1 MKNPEFSCSL
11 IRLALAITLMLSLV
25 LELSLASAAAQG
37 GNADSPDLMIT
48 SIPEFGSVSS
58 TLLRGRVTNISADRY
73 SDYKVAVLIAIE
85 GLGYYSK
92 PFCTPLF
99 TPISTDGTW
108 SANIVTGGVD
118 QLATVIVSYLVRSS
132 FQTTCV
138 LGGNNLSDFDR
149 EAIAKVVIHR
159 DNPLAKTLIW
169 SGIALD
175 IKESPVPVDPGG
187 NLFRADNV
195 FVGDRG
201 YLHLRLTKT
210 SDRRWQAG
218 EGLSRSILGRG
229 RYVFYV
235 ETPADQL
242 PPNATLGLYTFGF
255 DPTMSHREIDIE
267 LGRFGNPNAMNAQ
280 FVIQPFTNP
289 NNIRRFDLPAGQR
302 SVLSFDW
309 QKDRIAFKAMTA
321 AGVTIQEWTYPNA
334 VLQLV
339 DERLRFNLWSVF
351 PSSDE
356 PDSEAV
362 ISKFEFFPEP
372 ASVASLSAAN
382 YSNAYGIARDSIV
395 AAFGVNLAT
404 VTLSASSLE
413 LPTSLGGTT
422 VRVKDRAGI
431 ERLAPIFFV
440 SLNQVNYLLPP
451 GTAAGKAEVTIT
463 NGNGVTS
470 AGAINVIP
478 VAPAL
483 FSADASGQGLAAA
496 VVLRVRAD
504 GSQVYEPVARFDEIS
519 RKFVAVPIDLGSSS
533 DKVFL
538 VLFGT
543 GIRWRQARSTVKVM
557 VGGRNTDV
565 DYAGPQGILFGLD
578 QVNALIPRELQGRG
592 DVDTLLNVDG
602 QISNKVMINI
612 R

>member
-1 MKNPEFSCSL
+1 MKIPEVAHNLFRSF
-11 IRLALAITLMLSLV
+11 LAIVLMIALLSSSPV
-25 LELSLASAAAQG
+25 ATRAARGQT
-37 GNADSPDLMIT
+37 DSPGLVIT
-48 SIPEFGSVSS
+48 SIPDYGSTSA
-58 TLLRGRVTNISADRY
+58 TILRGRVTNIGPDKY
-73 SDYKVAVLIAIE
+73 GDYKLAVMVAIE

-92 PFCTPLF
+92 PFCNPLF
-99 TPISTDGTW
+99 TAINSDGAW

-118 QLATVIVSYLVRSS
+118 ELATTIVAYLMRAG

-138 LGGNNLSDFDR
+138 LGGSDLSSFDR
-149 EAIAKVVIHR
+149 EAVAKVVINR
-159 DNPLAKTLIW
+159 DNPAVKTVVW
-169 SGIALD
+169 GGEVFE
-175 IKESPVPVDPGG
+175 IKESPVPVDPGR
-187 NLFRADNV
+187 NLFRAENV
-195 FVGDRG
+195 FLDSRGD
-201 YLHLRLTKT
+201 LHLRLTKA

-218 EGLSRSILGRG
+218 EILSRRILGRG

-242 PPNATLGLYTFGF
+242 PPNATLGLYTFGL

-289 NNIRRFDLPAGQR
+289 NNIKRFNLPAGQR

-309 QKDRIAFKAMTA
+309 QKDRVVFKAMTV

-334 VLQLV
+334 VLQLA

-351 PSSDE
+351 PSSDD
-356 PDSEAV
+356 PDAEAV

-382 YSNAYGIARDSIV
+382 YSNSYGIARDSIV

-404 VTLSASSLE
+404 ATQSASSPE

-440 SLNQVNYLLPP
+440 SPNQVNYLAPP

-504 GSQVYEPVARFDEIS
+504 GSQVYEPVARFDETT
-519 RKFVAVPIDLGSSS
+519 RKFVAIPIDLGSPG

-543 GIRWRQARSTVKVM
+543 GIRGRQSLSTVKAAM
-557 VGGRNTDV
+557 GGRIAEIN
-565 DYAGPQGILFGLD
+565 YAGPQGSLFGLD

-592 DVDTLLNVDG
+592 DVDVLLNVDG
-602 QISNKVMINI
+602 QISNKVIINI

>member
-1 MKNPEFSCSL
+1 MKIPEVAHNLFRSF
-11 IRLALAITLMLSLV
+11 LAIVLMIALLSSSPV
-25 LELSLASAAAQG
+25 ATRAARGQT
-37 GNADSPDLMIT
+37 DSPGLVIT
-48 SIPEFGSVSS
+48 SIPDYGSTSA
-58 TLLRGRVTNISADRY
+58 TILRGRVTNIGPDKY
-73 SDYKVAVLIAIE
+73 GDYKLAVMVAIE

-92 PFCTPLF
+92 PFCNPLF
-99 TPISTDGTW
+99 TAINSDGAW

-118 QLATVIVSYLVRSS
+118 ELATTIVAYLMRAG

-138 LGGNNLSDFDR
+138 LGGSDLSSFDR
-149 EAIAKVVIHR
+149 EAVAKVVINR
-159 DNPLAKTLIW
+159 DNPAVKTVVW
-169 SGIALD
+169 GGEVFE
-175 IKESPVPVDPGG
+175 IKESPVPVDPGR
-187 NLFRADNV
+187 NLFRAENV
-195 FVGDRG
+195 FPDSRGD
-201 YLHLRLTKT
+201 LHLRLTKA

-218 EGLSRSILGRG
+218 EILSRRILGRG

-242 PPNATLGLYTFGF
+242 PPNATLGLYTFGL

-289 NNIRRFDLPAGQR
+289 NNIKRFNLPAGQR

-309 QKDRIAFKAMTA
+309 QKDRVVFKAMTV

-334 VLQLV
+334 VLQLA

-351 PSSDE
+351 PSSDD
-356 PDSEAV
+356 PDTEAV

-372 ASVASLSAAN
+372 ASVALLSAAN
-382 YSNAYGIARDSIV
+382 YSNSYGIARDSIV

-404 VTLSASSLE
+404 ATQSASSPE

-440 SLNQVNYLLPP
+440 SPNQVNYLAPP

-504 GSQVYEPVARFDEIS
+504 GSQVYEPVARFDETT
-519 RKFVAVPIDLGSSS
+519 RKFVAIPIDLGSPG
-533 DKVFL
+533 DTVFL

-543 GIRWRQARSTVKVM
+543 GIRGRQALSTVKAAM
-557 VGGRNTDV
+557 GGRIAEIN
-565 DYAGPQGILFGLD
+565 YAGPQGSLFGLD

-592 DVDTLLNVDG
+592 DVDVLLNVDG
-602 QISNKVMINI
+602 QISNKVIINI

>member
-1 MKNPEFSCSL
+1 MKIPEVAHNLFRSF
-11 IRLALAITLMLSLV
+11 LAIVLMIALLSSSPV
-25 LELSLASAAAQG
+25 ATRAARGQT
-37 GNADSPDLMIT
+37 DSPGLVIT
-48 SIPEFGSVSS
+48 SIPDYGSTSA
-58 TLLRGRVTNISADRY
+58 TILRGRVTNIGPDKY
-73 SDYKVAVLIAIE
+73 GDYKLAVMVAIE

-92 PFCTPLF
+92 PFCNPLF
-99 TPISTDGTW
+99 TAINSDGAW

-118 QLATVIVSYLVRSS
+118 ELATTIVAYLMRAG

-138 LGGNNLSDFDR
+138 LGGSDLSSFDR
-149 EAIAKVVIHR
+149 EAVAKVVINR
-159 DNPLAKTLIW
+159 DNPAVKTVVW
-169 SGIALD
+169 GGEVFE
-175 IKESPVPVDPGG
+175 IKESPVPVDPGR
-187 NLFRADNV
+187 NLFRAENV
-195 FVGDRG
+195 FLDSRGD
-201 YLHLRLTKT
+201 LHLRLTKA

-218 EGLSRSILGRG
+218 EILSRRILGRG

-242 PPNATLGLYTFGF
+242 PPNATLGLYTFGL

-289 NNIRRFDLPAGQR
+289 NNIRRFNLPAGQR

-309 QKDRIAFKAMTA
+309 QKDRVVFKAMTV

-334 VLQLV
+334 VLQLA

-351 PSSDE
+351 PSSDD
-356 PDSEAV
+356 PDAEAV

-382 YSNAYGIARDSIV
+382 YSNSYGIARDSIV

-404 VTLSASSLE
+404 ATQSASSPE

-440 SLNQVNYLLPP
+440 SPNQVNYLAPP

-504 GSQVYEPVARFDEIS
+504 GSQVYEPVARFDETA
-519 RKFVAVPIDLGSSS
+519 RKFVAIPIDLGSPG

-543 GIRWRQARSTVKVM
+543 GIRGRQSLSTVKAAM
-557 VGGRNTDV
+557 GGRIAEIN
-565 DYAGPQGILFGLD
+565 YAGPQGSLFGLD

-592 DVDTLLNVDG
+592 DVDVLLNVDG
-602 QISNKVMINI
+602 QISNKVIINI